1 MTSRNTLG
9 FIATAVALAIIGS
22 TAVGAESM
30 GNPGYLFDQRGHVV
44 VNNYGECWKTPEW
57 TPAHAIRACDPQ
69 YFTKATAPPP
79 APATQAVVE
88 RVTLSDGSTTYFSFN
103 GSTLRPEGKDKL
115 DEVVQLLNSFQ
126 RLDRVTVS
134 GYTDPIGND
143 EYNRLLSE
151 RRAATVKDYLVA
163 HGIDGNLITTRGL
176 GETEL
181 VTTCDGKQGSERIA
195 CYQPNRRVEIEIA
208 GEKGVDH

>member
-1 MTSRNTLG
+1 MTSRNALG
-9 FIATAVALAIIGS
+9 IIATAVVLAMLGS
-22 TAVGAESM
+22 TAVPAESM

-57 TPAHAIRACDPQ
+57 TPAYAIPACDPQ
-69 YFTKATAPPP
+69 YFTKAG
-79 APATQAVVE
+79 APATQTVVE
-88 RVTLSDGSTTYFSFN
+88 RVTLSDGSTTYFNFN

-151 RRAATVKDYLVA
+151 RRAASVKDYLVA
-163 HGIDGNLITTRGL
+163 HGIDANLITTRGL

-181 VTTCDGKQGSERIA
+181 VTTCDGKQGSDLIA

-208 GEKGVDH
+208 GEKGVAH